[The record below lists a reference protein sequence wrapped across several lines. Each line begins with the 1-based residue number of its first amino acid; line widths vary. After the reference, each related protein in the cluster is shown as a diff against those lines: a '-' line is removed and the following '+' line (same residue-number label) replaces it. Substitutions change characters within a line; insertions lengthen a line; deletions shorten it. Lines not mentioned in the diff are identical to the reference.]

1 MEVVYKRCCGL
12 DVHKDTVVACVMIR
26 EGKKVEKD
34 IRTFGTMTADLVVLS
49 DWLGAHQV
57 THVAMESTGIYWK
70 PVFNLLETSFHLI
83 LVNAAHIKKVPGRKT
98 DVKDCEWIA
107 DLLAHGLLKGS
118 FIPPE
123 PIRDLR
129 DLVRYRKSLTD
140 ERVRAVNR
148 LQKVLESSNIKL
160 SSVATDVMGVSGRA
174 MLEALATGSTDP
186 EVLANLARGRL
197 RQKLAALRQALEGR
211 FRPHHQFLVGQMLS
225 HLDFLDEAIA
235 EISQEVAMRIG
246 PFEPQVMVLKTI
258 PGVDQKVA
266 EAIVSEIGV
275 DMSRFP
281 DHRHLAS
288 WAGLCPG
295 NNESAGKRLSGKTR
309 KGNQWLRR
317 MLIETAW
324 TVSRAKESY
333 LNALYHRLAR
343 RRGIKKAAVG
353 VSHAILVMAYHILKT
368 GLPYQELG
376 SDYFDR
382 LNIVQVKRHALRRLE
397 ALGYKVILEPTQTT
411 AS

>member
-235 EISQEVAMRIG
+235 DISQEVATRIG

-397 ALGYKVILEPTQTT
+397 ALGYKVILEPTQAT

>member
-26 EGKKVEKD
+26 EGEKVEKD
-34 IRTFGTMTADLVVLS
+34 IRTFGAMTADLVVLS

-148 LQKVLESSNIKL
+148 LQKILESSNIKL

-235 EISQEVAMRIG
+235 EISQEVATRIG
-246 PFEPQVMVLKTI
+246 PFEPQVMLLKTI

-295 NNESAGKRLSGKTR
+295 NNESAGKRRSGKTR

-397 ALGYKVILEPTQTT
+397 ALGYKVVLEQTQPTT
-411 AS
+411 S

>member
-1 MEVVYKRCCGL
+1 MEVVYSHCCGL

-34 IRTFGTMTADLVVLS
+34 IRTFGTMTVDLVVLS

-70 PVFNLLETSFHLI
+70 PIFNLLETSFHLI

-174 MLEALATGSTDP
+174 MLEALAKGSTDP

-235 EISQEVAMRIG
+235 EISQEVAARIA
-246 PFEPQVMVLKTI
+246 PFEPQLTVLKTI

-266 EAIVSEIGV
+266 EAIVAEIGV

-295 NNESAGKRLSGKTR
+295 NNESAGKRLSGRTR

-324 TVSRAKESY
+324 TVSRTKESY

-343 RRGIKKAAVG
+343 RRGVKKAAVG

-368 GLPYQELG
+368 GLPYEELG
-376 SDYFDR
+376 SDHFDR

-397 ALGYKVILEPTQTT
+397 ALGYNVILEPTQAT

>member
-1 MEVVYKRCCGL
+1 MQARHFPYNRNLETMIRPDYKQFARLARGATLVGDKISSEDGRKERRMEVVYSRGCGL

-26 EGKKVEKD
+26 KGKKVVKD

-70 PVFNLLETSFHLI
+70 PIFNLLETSFHLI

-98 DVKDCEWIA
+98 DVKDSEWIA
-107 DLLAHGLLKGS
+107 DLLAHGLLKSS

-148 LQKVLESSNIKL
+148 LQKILESSNIKL
-160 SSVATDVMGVSGRA
+160 GSVATDVMGVSGRA
-174 MLEALATGSTDP
+174 MSEALAKGSTDP
-186 EVLANLARGRL
+186 EVLADLARGRL
-197 RQKLAALRQALEGR
+197 RQKLAALRQTLDGR
-211 FRPHHQFLVGQMLS
+211 FRSHHQLLVGQMLS

-235 EISQEVAMRIG
+235 EIGQEVAARIA
-246 PFEPQVMVLKTI
+246 PFEPQVTVLKTI

-275 DMSRFP
+275 DMSRFS

-288 WAGLCPG
+288 WAGLT
-295 NNESAGKRLSGKTR
+295 KTR
-309 KGNQWLRR
+309 
-317 MLIETAW
+317 A
-324 TVSRAKESY
+324 
-333 LNALYHRLAR
+333 NA
-343 RRGIKKAAVG
+343 
-353 VSHAILVMAYHILKT
+353 
-368 GLPYQELG
+368 
-376 SDYFDR
+376 
-382 LNIVQVKRHALRRLE
+382 
-397 ALGYKVILEPTQTT
+397 
-411 AS
+411 

>member
-1 MEVVYKRCCGL
+1 MEVVYSRCCGL
-12 DVHKDTVVACVMIR
+12 DVHKDTVVACVLIR

-57 THVAMESTGIYWK
+57 SHVAMESTGIYWK
-70 PVFNLLETSFHLI
+70 PIFNLLETGFHLI

-98 DVKDCEWIA
+98 DVRDCEWIA

-140 ERVRAVNR
+140 ERVRGVNR
-148 LQKVLESSNIKL
+148 LQKILESSNIKL
-160 SSVATDVMGVSGRA
+160 SSVAADVMGVSGRA
-174 MLEALATGSTDP
+174 MLEALAKGSTDP

-235 EISQEVAMRIG
+235 EISQEVAVRIG
-246 PFEPQVMVLKTI
+246 PFEPQVTVLKTI
-258 PGVDQKVA
+258 PGVDRKVA
-266 EAIVSEIGV
+266 ETIVAEIGV

-295 NNESAGKRLSGKTR
+295 NNESAGKRLSGRTR
-309 KGNQWLRR
+309 RGNQWLRR
-317 MLIETAW
+317 MLIETSW
-324 TVSRAKESY
+324 TASRAKDCY

-343 RRGIKKAAVG
+343 RRGVKKAAVG
-353 VSHAILVMAYHILKT
+353 VSLAILVMAYHILKT
-368 GLPYQELG
+368 GRPYEELG
-376 SDYFDR
+376 LDHFDR

-397 ALGYKVILEPTQTT
+397 ALGYNVILQPAQTT
-411 AS
+411 AP

>member
-26 EGKKVEKD
+26 EGEKVEKD
-34 IRTFGTMTADLVVLS
+34 IRTFGAMTADLVVLS

-70 PVFNLLETSFHLI
+70 PVFNLLDTSFHLI

-148 LQKVLESSNIKL
+148 LQKILESSNIKL

-211 FRPHHQFLVGQMLS
+211 FRPHHQFLLGQMLS

-235 EISQEVAMRIG
+235 EISQEVAKRIG

-295 NNESAGKRLSGKTR
+295 NNESAGKRRSGKTR

-368 GLPYQELG
+368 GLPYHELG

-397 ALGYKVILEPTQTT
+397 ALGYKVVLEQTQATT
-411 AS
+411 S

>member
-26 EGKKVEKD
+26 EGEKVEKD
-34 IRTFGTMTADLVVLS
+34 IRTFGAMTADLVVLS

-70 PVFNLLETSFHLI
+70 PVFNLLDTSFHLI

-148 LQKVLESSNIKL
+148 LQKILESSNIKL

-211 FRPHHQFLVGQMLS
+211 FRPHHQFLLGQMLS

-235 EISQEVAMRIG
+235 EISQEVAKRIG

-295 NNESAGKRLSGKTR
+295 NNESAGKRRSGKTR

-368 GLPYQELG
+368 GLPYHELG

-397 ALGYKVILEPTQTT
+397 ALGYKVVLEQTQPTT
-411 AS
+411 S

>member
-397 ALGYKVILEPTQTT
+397 ALGYKVILEPTQAT

>member
-1 MEVVYKRCCGL
+1 MAGSKIHLYPLSSFWG
-12 DVHKDTVVACVMIR
+12 VAQA
-26 EGKKVEKD
+26 E
-34 IRTFGTMTADLVVLS
+34 LVVLS

-57 THVAMESTGIYWK
+57 SHVAMESTGIYWK
-70 PVFNLLETSFHLI
+70 PIFNLLETSFHLI

-98 DVKDCEWIA
+98 DVRDCEWIA

-160 SSVATDVMGVSGRA
+160 SSVAADVMGVSGRA
-174 MLEALATGSTDP
+174 MLEALAKGSTDP

-235 EISQEVAMRIG
+235 EISQEVAVRIG
-246 PFEPQVMVLKTI
+246 PFEPQVTVLKTI
-258 PGVDQKVA
+258 PGVDRKVA

-295 NNESAGKRLSGKTR
+295 NNESAGKRLSGRTR

-343 RRGIKKAAVG
+343 RRGVKKAAVG

-368 GLPYQELG
+368 GRPYEELG
-376 SDYFDR
+376 MDHFDR
-382 LNIVQVKRHALRRLE
+382 LNIAQVKRHALRRLE
-397 ALGYKVILEPTQTT
+397 ALGYNVILEPTQAN

>member
-26 EGKKVEKD
+26 EGEKVEKD
-34 IRTFGTMTADLVVLS
+34 IQTFGTMTAELVVLC

-148 LQKVLESSNIKL
+148 LQKILESSNIKL

-211 FRPHHQFLVGQMLS
+211 FRPHHQFLLTQMLS

-235 EISQEVAMRIG
+235 EISQEVAARIG
-246 PFEPQVMVLKTI
+246 PFERQVMALKTI

-275 DMSRFP
+275 DMSPFP
-281 DHRHLAS
+281 DHQHLAS

-295 NNESAGKRLSGKTR
+295 NNESAGKRRSGKTR

-324 TVSRAKESY
+324 TVSRAKDSY

-368 GLPYQELG
+368 GLPYQDLG

-382 LNIVQVKRHALRRLE
+382 LNVVQVKRHALRRLE
-397 ALGYKVILEPTQTT
+397 ALGYKVILEPTQAT

>member
-26 EGKKVEKD
+26 EGEKVEKD
-34 IRTFGTMTADLVVLS
+34 IRTFGAMTADLVVLS

-70 PVFNLLETSFHLI
+70 PVFNLLDTSFHLI

-148 LQKVLESSNIKL
+148 LQKILESSNIKL

-211 FRPHHQFLVGQMLS
+211 FRPHHQFLLGQMLS
-225 HLDFLDEAIA
+225 HLDFMDEAIA
-235 EISQEVAMRIG
+235 EISQEVAKRIG

-295 NNESAGKRLSGKTR
+295 NNESAGKRRSGKTR

-368 GLPYQELG
+368 GLPYHELG

-397 ALGYKVILEPTQTT
+397 ALGYKVVLEQTQPTT
-411 AS
+411 S

>member
-26 EGKKVEKD
+26 EGKAVEKD
-34 IRTFGTMTADLVVLS
+34 IRSFGTMTADLVVLS

-148 LQKVLESSNIKL
+148 LQKILESSNIKL

-235 EISQEVAMRIG
+235 EISQEVATRIG
-246 PFEPQVMVLKTI
+246 PFEPQVMLLKTI

-295 NNESAGKRLSGKTR
+295 NNESAGKRRSGKTR

-397 ALGYKVILEPTQTT
+397 ALGYKVVLEQTQPTT
-411 AS
+411 S